1 MKAAYLRRSIFRILK
16 KNKWIFYYYEKAKW
30 HKEIEYHKQT
40 NDPKNLKPID
50 QIKREEK
57 LIRKYW
63 RIGTF
68 HYYRYGLQYKQL
80 SDEQILDYVPTYYFH
95 KNIELNHDGVDT
107 ILYGDKLTQALLFE
121 ERNIPT
127 AKVIAVIN
135 KGQCMDL
142 SGKSAINLTKIVQE
156 KLVNST
162 NKLFFKPSGNCG
174 GAGILVLKCD
184 NSGRLL
190 LNNQSISSL
199 DELWSSLIYNDT
211 YVVEENIIQSYQLSQ
226 INSSSV
232 NTLRTVVQK
241 VDDKMQ
247 LKTCILRMGRN
258 GKEVDNSAQGGI
270 SIGVDVSSGQLA
282 DFATA
287 EHGSGVFYEHPD
299 SKFQFAGSFID
310 DWKNV
315 KYQIEAIANK
325 LIDFKDIALDI
336 AITNDNVILVE
347 FNFRYGIEHQ
357 QCVLGGMRRT
367 FNISNK

>member
-1 MKAAYLRRSIFRILK
+1 MNAAYLRRSVFRILK

-57 LIRKYW
+57 AIRDYW

-80 SDEQILDYVPTYYFH
+80 SEEQLLDYVPTFYFH
-95 KNIELNHDGVDT
+95 KSIEHHHKGVDT

-127 AKVIAVIN
+127 AQVIAVVKKGECLDLLGKIN
-135 KGQCMDL
+135 VDL
-142 SGKSAINLTKIVQE
+142 AQIVRE
-156 KLVNST
+156 KLVNTT

-184 NSGRLL
+184 DEGLL
-190 LNNQSISSL
+190 LNNERISSL
-199 DELWSSLIYNDT
+199 EDLWSSLIYDET
-211 YVVEENIIQSYQLSQ
+211 YVVEENIIQSTQLSQ

-232 NTLRTVVQK
+232 NTLRTVVQRGEDRM
-241 VDDKMQ
+241 VI
-247 LKTCILRMGRN
+247 KTCILRMGRN

-282 DFATA
+282 DYATA

-299 SKFQFAGSFID
+299 SKFQFAGSCID
-310 DWKNV
+310 NWEDV
-315 KYQIEAIANK
+315 KCQIESIANK

-336 AITNDNVILVE
+336 AITNDKVILVE

>member
-1 MKAAYLRRSIFRILK
+1 MNAAYLRRSVFRILK

-57 LIRKYW
+57 AIRDYW

-80 SDEQILDYVPTYYFH
+80 SEEQLLDYVPTFYFH
-95 KNIELNHDGVDT
+95 KSIEHHHKGVDT

-127 AKVIAVIN
+127 AQVIAVVKKGECLDLLGKIN
-135 KGQCMDL
+135 VDL
-142 SGKSAINLTKIVQE
+142 AQIVRE
-156 KLVNST
+156 KLVNTT

-184 NSGRLL
+184 DEGLL
-190 LNNQSISSL
+190 LNNERISSL
-199 DELWSSLIYNDT
+199 EDLWSSLIYDET
-211 YVVEENIIQSYQLSQ
+211 YVVEENIIQSVQLSQ

-241 VDDKMQ
+241 VEDRMVI
-247 LKTCILRMGRN
+247 KTCILRMGRN

-287 EHGSGVFYEHPD
+287 EHGSGVFYAHPD
-299 SKFQFAGSFID
+299 SKFQFAGSCID
-310 DWKNV
+310 NWNDV
-315 KYQIEAIANK
+315 KCQIESIANK
-325 LIDFKDIALDI
+325 LIDFKDVALDI